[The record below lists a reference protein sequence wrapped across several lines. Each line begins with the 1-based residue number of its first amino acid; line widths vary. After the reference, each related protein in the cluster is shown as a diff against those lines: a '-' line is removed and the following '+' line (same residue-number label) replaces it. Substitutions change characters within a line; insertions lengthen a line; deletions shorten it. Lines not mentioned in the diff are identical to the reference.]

1 MTTREEVLG
10 AKVQRMLSSL
20 AGHSTVH
27 LLGAETDLAQTNLLL
42 KEAIEKL
49 SSSFLAIHEA
59 VSEQGVAID
68 RLLAGTAT
76 ADEVAV
82 QLKESRQKVDTN
94 VFSAVTGLQFQ
105 DMTSQLIGR
114 TIRRVNGLHDVM
126 SVLGVDNGLVDKA
139 GRQDA
144 MITLLDNVSKILEDQ
159 SRELENMLRKG
170 VNQTHM
176 ESGGIELF

>member
-1 MTTREEVLG
+1 MTTQNEMLG

-20 AGHSTVH
+20 AAHSTVH

-42 KEAIEKL
+42 KEAIEQL
-49 SSSFLAIHEA
+49 SNCFLTIHAA
-59 VSEQGVAID
+59 VAEQQTAID
-68 RLLAGTAT
+68 RVLAGTAT
-76 ADEVAV
+76 LPEIAEG
-82 QLKESRQKVDTN
+82 LKASRECIDTN

-126 SVLGVDNGLVDKA
+126 SVLGVGNDGLEQA
-139 GRQDA
+139 AQQDA

-159 SRELENMLRKG
+159 SRELEIMLRKG

-176 ESGGIELF
+176 ESGGVELF

>member
-1 MTTREEVLG
+1 MTTREEILG
-10 AKVQRMLSSL
+10 AKVQRMLASL

-49 SSSFLAIHEA
+49 SASFMAIHEA
-59 VSEQGVAID
+59 VTEQQSAID

-76 ADEVAV
+76 ADEVAG
-82 QLKESRQKVDTN
+82 QLKRSREKVDTN

-126 SVLGVDNGLVDKA
+126 SVLGVEHA
-139 GRQDA
+139 GDGDTNQQDA
-144 MITLLDNVSKILEDQ
+144 TITVLDNVSKILEDQ
-159 SRELENMLRKG
+159 SRELETMLRKG